1 MPSSAESVYRFLNAF
16 NLPYEVISHK
26 PIYTVADIDFSTPGS
41 QVKNLLLQSRRGNIY
56 LAILP
61 DDKRADLTQ
70 IASQLHEKRLHFVS
84 PEQLYQLMR
93 LQPGTVTPFGLLND
107 RDHQVH
113 VLIDD
118 SIDRQALIGF
128 HPNVNDATLILSFH
142 DLLTVLHLLG
152 YQPVWLALTTT
163 K

>member
-1 MPSSAESVYRFLNAF
+1 MLSPAELVYRFLNHF
-16 NLPYEVISHK
+16 NLPYEVIQHK

-41 QVKNLLLQSRRGNIY
+41 QVKNLLLQSKHGNIY

-61 DDKRADLTQ
+61 DNKRADLKTM
-70 IASQLHEKRLHFVS
+70 ACQLHEKRLHFVS
-84 PEQLYQLMR
+84 SEQLYQLMR

-107 RDHQVH
+107 HAHQVH

-118 SIDRQALIGF
+118 SIDRQAPIGF

-152 YQPVWLALTTT
+152 YQPAWMAFTTT
-163 K
+163 E